1 MLRGWCYMRS
11 LLRVFRCS
19 RNWADV
25 LVLGAFWC
33 DAFGNNPDV
42 VAKAMVSLAKKYARA
57 FKVIEFA
64 VFCRGFD
71 DVNYSA
77 FESEFGRQGICC

>member
-1 MLRGWCYMRS
+1 MRS
-11 LLRVFRCS
+11 LLRVFRCP
-19 RNWADV
+19 RNGADV
-25 LVLGAFWC
+25 LVLGAFGC
-33 DAFGNNPDV
+33 GAFRNNPDV
-42 VAKAMVSLAKKYARA
+42 VAKDMVSLAKKYALA

-77 FESEFGRQGICC
+77 FESEFGRQGIGC